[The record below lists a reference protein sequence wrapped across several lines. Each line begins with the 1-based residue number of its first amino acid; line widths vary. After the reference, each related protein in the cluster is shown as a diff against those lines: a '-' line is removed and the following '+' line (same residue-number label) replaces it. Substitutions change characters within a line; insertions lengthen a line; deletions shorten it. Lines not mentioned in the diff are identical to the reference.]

1 VIADSHRAS
10 EIVARIRA
18 MVRKA
23 PPHKEWI
30 DINDALESAI
40 ALAHAE
46 ASKHRIELLSR
57 LSEDIPPIC
66 VDKIQ
71 IQQVVLNLV
80 VNAIEAMRGPVGED
94 EGLRKLIVSSERY
107 DSQAVRIRV
116 RDSGAGLPP
125 ERVDEIF
132 QAFYTTKP
140 EGLGM
145 GLAVSRSIVEAHRGR
160 LWATPNDDRGA
171 TFQFTLPVGGRE
183 VS

>member
-1 VIADSHRAS
+1 MITASWPESAALVIADSHRAS

-107 DSQAVRIRV
+107 DSQAVRSGCETRV
-116 RDSGAGLPP
+116 PVYRLSASTKSSKRSTRLNPKVSGWGS
-125 ERVDEIF
+125 
-132 QAFYTTKP
+132 Q
-140 EGLGM
+140 
-145 GLAVSRSIVEAHRGR
+145 
-160 LWATPNDDRGA
+160 
-171 TFQFTLPVGGRE
+171 
-183 VS
+183 